1 MTVQNTKTG
10 LSTLMLNY
18 ILESIEN
25 LNSMSLGACR
35 IKSDVSRISLI
46 KKDILINHIEIY
58 EF

>member
-35 IKSDVSRISLI
+35 IKSDVSIISLI